1 MPIFKALA
9 SITAWILFV
18 SGCLGVISRVIVW
31 VGVTGFIGTDTEQ
44 LAMDFLVLTTM
55 LVASVVV
62 MVLRKKLD

>member
-1 MPIFKALA
+1 MAIFKALA

-18 SGCLGVISRVIVW
+18 SGCLGVISRLIVW
-31 VGVTGFIGTDTEQ
+31 LAVTGFAGTDTAQ
-44 LAMDFLVLTTM
+44 LAMDFLVVTAM

>member
-31 VGVTGFIGTDTEQ
+31 LGVTGFTGTDTEQ
-44 LAMDFLVLTTM
+44 LAMDFLVLTAM